1 MNIQDLQE
9 TLLLQKR
16 AGIITETQYKQKLNE
31 VEKMDKSEFLKDK
44 PDWLKDI
51 YASEDNQDEENE
63 VPLTPKVKKFIT
75 KTITN
80 SKADGSFKDLIEV
93 DWFENELIDE
103 LINLFPDKDYDSA
116 SSEVMDY
123 ISQAIK

>member
-9 TLLLQKR
+9 ILLLQKR

-63 VPLTPKVKKFIT
+63 VPLIPKVKKFIT
-75 KTITN
+75 KTITD
-80 SKADGSFKDLIEV
+80 SKADGSFKDLIEA

-103 LINLFPDKDYDSA
+103 LIELFPNKDYDSA

-123 ISQAIK
+123 IKDKIK

>member
-16 AGIITETQYKQKLNE
+16 AGIITETQYKKKLNE
-31 VEKMDKSEFLKDK
+31 VENFDKSDFLKDK

-51 YASEDNQDEENE
+51 YASEDNQDEENKIPFTPE
-63 VPLTPKVKKFIT
+63 VKEFIDKVIADA
-75 KTITN
+75 
-80 SKADGSFKDLIEV
+80 KAADSLDYLIKV

-103 LINLFPDKDYDSA
+103 LINLFPDKDYDSV
-116 SSEVMDY
+116 SPEVMNY
-123 ISQAIK
+123 VSQSIN

>member
-16 AGIITETQYKQKLNE
+16 AGIITETQYKKKLNE

-51 YASEDNQDEENE
+51 YASKDNQDEENKI
-63 VPLTPKVKKFIT
+63 PLTPEVKEFID
-75 KTITN
+75 KAITD
-80 SKADGSFKDLIEV
+80 SKADGSFKDLIEA
-93 DWFENELIDE
+93 D
-103 LINLFPDKDYDSA
+103 
-116 SSEVMDY
+116 
-123 ISQAIK
+123 